1 MLKRLLSFILLL
13 SLITTLC
20 TCSEQTPPSDSQPEE
35 SEKSAHEVTIVVT
48 LDFGKEL
55 VLERKIAIEP
65 ATTAIDALQMVAEL
79 ETKYGGGFVSS
90 INGIS
95 SEYEGATKIR
105 KDWFFYINGI
115 ASSLGANDYILQD
128 GDIEHWDFK
137 DWSYQ
142 PSVPAIIGE
151 FPQPFRSGYQDKLKP
166 TVVVYEEP
174 FLEEALSVVGKLE
187 ELGISTI
194 STQTHGQLSD
204 ETKESSNLIII
215 AESENELVSELNGA
229 HKRLGFYVYIEQNK
243 LITLDAGGNLSQ
255 EFGAGCGLIQAT
267 QNSWHPNGIAS

>member
-1 MLKRLLSFILLL
+1 
-13 SLITTLC
+13 
-20 TCSEQTPPSDSQPEE
+20 
-35 SEKSAHEVTIVVT
+35 
-48 LDFGKEL
+48 
-55 VLERKIAIEP
+55 
-65 ATTAIDALQMVAEL
+65 VAEL

-95 SEYEGATKIR
+95 SEYEGASKNR

-115 ASSLGANDYILQD
+115 ASSLGANDYILKD
-128 GDIEHWDFK
+128 GDIEHWDFR

-142 PSVPAIIGE
+142 PSVPAIIGT
-151 FPQPFRSGYQDKLKP
+151 FPQPFRNGYQDKLKP

-174 FLEEALSVVGKLE
+174 FLEEALSVADKLK
-187 ELGISTI
+187 ELGVSGV
-194 STQTHGQLSD
+194 SAQTCGQLPD

-215 AESENELVSELNGA
+215 AERSNELISELNSA

-255 EFGAGCGLIQAT
+255 EFGTGCGLIQAT
-267 QNSWHPNGIAS
+267 QNPWHPNGIASGESVVWMVTGTDDNGVRDAAATLAENHEGLRNAFAIVIKDKNIVKIP